1 MAPMPGREGPAR
13 EFRVFLVD
21 DHRIVLEGLLNLINQ
36 EANLS
41 VCGQALDSQEALKNL
56 AGAKPDLVILDIAL
70 KSGSGLE
77 LIKALKVRS
86 PHLPIL
92 VLSMHNESLYAERA
106 LRAGAKGYIMKEEGT
121 EKLVTAI
128 HRVLD
133 GQIYLSESMTTK
145 LLSQRIQGRSE
156 HGTSSLDV
164 LSDRELEVFHLIG
177 QGRSTREIAEQ
188 LHLSVKTVESYRE
201 NIKEKL
207 RLQNATELIQ
217 HAIHWLH
224 DQAWR

>member
-1 MAPMPGREGPAR
+1 
-13 EFRVFLVD
+13 
-21 DHRIVLEGLLNLINQ
+21 
-36 EANLS
+36 
-41 VCGQALDSQEALKNL
+41 
-56 AGAKPDLVILDIAL
+56 
-70 KSGSGLE
+70 
-77 LIKALKVRS
+77 
-86 PHLPIL
+86 
-92 VLSMHNESLYAERA
+92 
-106 LRAGAKGYIMKEEGT
+106 
-121 EKLVTAI
+121 
-128 HRVLD
+128 
-133 GQIYLSESMTTK
+133 MTTK